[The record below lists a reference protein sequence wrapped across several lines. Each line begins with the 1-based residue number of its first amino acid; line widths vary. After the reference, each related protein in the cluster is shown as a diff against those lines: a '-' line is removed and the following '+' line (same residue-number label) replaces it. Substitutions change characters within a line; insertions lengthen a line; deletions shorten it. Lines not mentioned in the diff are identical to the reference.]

1 MGPCYG
7 QWDTLI
13 TGDILFH
20 SVYYGEE
27 DPTTL
32 SVSAYNMLGTTC
44 SHGCIRLKAGDAK
57 WIYDNCDLGTK
68 VTIFESNK
76 SGPFP
81 KPTSVQLAIHGILQ
95 IQPWH
100 TSVERTDVIRE

>member
-13 TGDILFH
+13 TGDILPLC
-20 SVYYGEE
+20 VLGEE
-27 DPTTL
+27 DPNTL

-57 WIYDNCDLGTK
+57 WIYDNCNL
-68 VTIFESNK
+68 E
-76 SGPFP
+76 
-81 KPTSVQLAIHGILQ
+81 Q
-95 IQPWH
+95 
-100 TSVERTDVIRE
+100 R